1 MKKSIYT
8 LLALAL
14 LLTSCDSWVENAGTP
29 SNTLTKEQLNKS
41 AMIAIVQTNT
51 ISDGPLTAYVK
62 TLQGDAA
69 SAAFLALGTTVDEL
83 TEGTIPNALL
93 YRQIATDNLTPTSGT
108 QSDLWNKIH
117 NYYARSVE
125 LSDDCRSDN
134 RSKR

>member
-1 MKKSIYT
+1 MTMKKSIYT

-14 LLTSCDSWVENAGTP
+14 MLTSCDSWVENAGTP

-83 TEGTIPNALL
+83 TEGQFLMLSLPPDSN
-93 YRQIATDNLTPTSGT
+93 RQPHSYIGNT
-108 QSDLWNKIH
+108 K
-117 NYYARSVE
+117 
-125 LSDDCRSDN
+125 
-134 RSKR
+134 